1 MLEVVTRFN
10 DRSKIS
16 EVIPGEREMTQR
28 EWADARTSLINRGL
42 LDRIGALTKA
52 GRRAMG
58 VDDDT

>member
-10 DRSKIS
+10 DRSKIT

-28 EWADARTSLINRGL
+28 EWSDARSSLINRGL